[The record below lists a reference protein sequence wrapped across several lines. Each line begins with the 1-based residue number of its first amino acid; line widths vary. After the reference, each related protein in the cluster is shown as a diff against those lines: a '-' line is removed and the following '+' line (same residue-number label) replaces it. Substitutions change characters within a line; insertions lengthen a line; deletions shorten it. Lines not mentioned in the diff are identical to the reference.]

1 MLTVLV
7 FRNCSAHQLT
17 PGILSVF
24 FPNKEEIQ
32 NTNFSNSFLKINRN
46 TFSDNCIVIFTRT
59 LAIFNTNP
67 CYLLCNHH
75 GADYLMRR
83 CASM

>member
-1 MLTVLV
+1 MLSVLV

-17 PGILSVF
+17 PGISSVF

-32 NTNFSNSFLKINRN
+32 NTNSSNSFLKINRN
-46 TFSDNCIVIFTRT
+46 TFSDSCIVIFTIT

>member
-1 MLTVLV
+1 MLNVLV
-7 FRNCSAHQLT
+7 FIKCSAHQLT

-32 NTNFSNSFLKINRN
+32 NTNFSNGFLKINRN
-46 TFSDNCIVIFTRT
+46 TFLDSCIVIFTRT
-59 LAIFNTNP
+59 LAIFNIKP
-67 CYLLCNHH
+67 CYLLCYHH